1 MYLGLPSLPLSRK
14 KIVVDWPSSD
24 PSHVGFGCGKR
35 LVRFP
40 RTVTPISTPQDG
52 AFGGHKGKQH
62 GWPDRTGADRPSSRH
77 YQDHRALWLG
87 PIRDLRRLYEQP
99 AAPQPS

>member
-1 MYLGLPSLPLSRK
+1 MALSEDTK
-14 KIVVDWPSSD
+14 VSSM
-24 PSHVGFGCGKR
+24 
-35 LVRFP
+35 
-40 RTVTPISTPQDG
+40 
-52 AFGGHKGKQH
+52 
-62 GWPDRTGADRPSSRH
+62 GWPDRTGADRPSSRY